1 MKNNNHNSYCVL
13 LVGMATSVSASAS
26 GFISDSE
33 ATLTARNYYFER
45 EYKGTS
51 PQNHAREWAQG
62 FILKMNSGYTDGPIG
77 FGLNTI
83 GLLGIKLD
91 SSPDRRGTDLLPY
104 NSQGEAADEYS
115 ELGLTAK
122 MRLAK
127 TVVQA
132 GTLTNTTFPMAY
144 PSVSRLLPQTFRG
157 VHVSSTD
164 LDDFTLI
171 GSSIDRINKRNSTDY
186 EKFTMGSP
194 NGRYNPTAESDR
206 ANFLGIEYRPNK
218 AWTLRYYNGT
228 VENLYST
235 NYYNFE
241 NLHNFETSKLKSE
254 FSWYS
259 SRDEG
264 SAGAGKVDNDTYLAE
279 FTYSIGGHSFT
290 GGYQILSGD
299 TATPYISGTEM
310 LTLGKYMLA
319 SDFLNPKER
328 TWEAM
333 YIYDFAASGT
343 PGLKFTIRYLKG
355 DEIELPTALG
365 GKGLTESERYAEL
378 SYVIQSGPF
387 RDVAL
392 RVRNSK
398 YRNDFAR
405 TASFRDED
413 QTRINIDYTVKLW

>member
-1 MKNNNHNSYCVL
+1 MINNNHNSYCFL
-13 LVGMATSVSASAS
+13 LVGMAASASAS
-26 GFISDSE
+26 ASDFFDDSE
-33 ATLTARNYYFER
+33 ATLTARNYYMDR

-51 PQNHAREWAQG
+51 PQNHSREWAQG
-62 FILKMNSGYTDGPIG
+62 FILKANSGYTDGPVG
-77 FGLNTI
+77 FGLNAT
-83 GLLGIKLD
+83 GLMGIKLD

-104 NSQGEAADEYS
+104 NAQGEAADEYS

-164 LDDFTLI
+164 LDKFTLI
-171 GSSIDRINKRNSTDY
+171 GSYIDRINKRNSTDY

-194 NGRYNPTAESDR
+194 NGRYNPTAESDK
-206 ANFLGIEYRPNK
+206 ATFLGIEYRPTN

-228 VENLYST
+228 VENLYQT
-235 NYYNFE
+235 NYINLENLQNFE
-241 NLHNFETSKLKSE
+241 NSKLKSE
-254 FSWYS
+254 VSWYS

-279 FTYSIGGHSFT
+279 FTYSVGGHSFI

-319 SDFLNPKER
+319 SDFLNPNER
-328 TWEAM
+328 TWQAM
-333 YIYDFAASGT
+333 YVYDFVASGI
-343 PGLKFTIRYLKG
+343 PGLKATVRYLKG
-355 DEIELPTALG
+355 DDIELPTALG
-365 GKGLTESERYAEL
+365 GSGLSESERYVEL
-378 SYVIQSGPF
+378 SYVIQSGPL
-387 RDVAL
+387 RDVAI

-398 YRNDFAR
+398 YRNDFASN
-405 TASFRDED
+405 ASFRDEN